1 MSKANAVKNMH
12 RWCKKPGTVRP
23 GQRTPYRK
31 ATAEEVQERIEFTAD
46 LILKEKPRCEIHR
59 ILKRKWGLHWTT
71 IDSMYVLRA
80 RKWLMER
87 CNITVAQAKSKG
99 LNVLIDVLRTGN
111 NSERLKAER
120 RLAEVF
126 GYDAP
131 RKMEVTGRDG
141 EPLVNERPFKSV
153 PTEELIRLAHEE
165 SRGVIGAHEG
175 NGDH

>member
-59 ILKRKWGLHWTT
+59 ILKRKWGHWTT

-80 RKWLMER
+80 RKWLME
-87 CNITVAQAKSKG
+87 
-99 LNVLIDVLRTGN
+99 LDVLRTGN